1 MKNLQ
6 FREKTKVEI
15 FTIKTFICLFL
26 MKLNSYFTF
35 FKINQNENLQ
45 NTLFHGINL
54 FCSGLYQSAG

>member
-15 FTIKTFICLFL
+15 FAIKTFICLFL

-35 FKINQNENLQ
+35 FKINQNEN
-45 NTLFHGINL
+45 
-54 FCSGLYQSAG
+54 